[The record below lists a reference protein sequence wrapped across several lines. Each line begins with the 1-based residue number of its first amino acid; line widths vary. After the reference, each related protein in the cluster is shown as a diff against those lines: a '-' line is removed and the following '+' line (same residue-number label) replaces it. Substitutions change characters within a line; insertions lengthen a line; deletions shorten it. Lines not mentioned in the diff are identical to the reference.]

1 MTSFVS
7 SAEKRKW
14 SCVLGHEL
22 YRKIYI
28 HCPTEKNKKKGKC
41 DEVNFQHDSSST
53 NVFIFLRVGPKHPN
67 YSDESA
73 LPLSPI
79 FLFVSD
85 CFVLLCMCACMY
97 PCVISVSWSVICC
110 QDGCSTA
117 LAKGALPE
125 EYLSHNFDEQCLGGH

>member
-1 MTSFVS
+1 MTS
-7 SAEKRKW
+7 SAETRQW

-22 YRKIYI
+22 ELYRKINI

-41 DEVNFQHDSSST
+41 DEVKFQHDSSST

-73 LPLSPI
+73 LPLSRI
-79 FLFVSD
+79 V
-85 CFVLLCMCACMY
+85 VLMHMVACMY

-125 EYLSHNFDEQCLGGH
+125 EYLSQNSNEQCLGGH